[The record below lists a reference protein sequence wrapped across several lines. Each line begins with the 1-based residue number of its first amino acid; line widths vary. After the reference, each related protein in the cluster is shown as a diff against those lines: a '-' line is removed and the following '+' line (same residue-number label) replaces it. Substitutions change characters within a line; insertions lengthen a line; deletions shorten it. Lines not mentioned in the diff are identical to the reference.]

1 MSMKEPGHQILES
14 QTVIQPLKDIPAV
27 MSNNAT
33 VQLATSECLVGD
45 RSPTQTTPF
54 SPLTMDVD
62 ALSRM
67 RRNCLE
73 LENDNYIQSLHSKPT
88 LDEQRAPSRKSKWMR
103 VIRMQLNSMRAQE
116 QKLQQQKGHRTFN
129 QAAASE
135 TDRSR
140 AGHLFV
146 RRNIERPSSS
156 DERSKDDSPSHSLIK
171 RTAVSTQSLASH
183 HDKIGSPLAADQ
195 EVTDSPTGMLSPTL
209 VSPGSGN
216 ELTSKH
222 SGSAWIKRTANVRG
236 RLSSFWRQA
245 ALAAL
250 RNQSRVNQAPVDS
263 KPVNASLSI
272 LNELFPESW
281 PTANQV
287 ERWQDSFQN
296 LLQDEDGLRV
306 FREFLRGEFSDE
318 NIEFWIACQQ
328 YKSLEVGTKSRV
340 QAQRIYDQFIAFQSQ
355 REVNLDCETR
365 LQTESRLSE
374 AGPDLF
380 DTCQRRIEALMEK
393 DPYIRFLRST
403 LYYKLKEVTGV
414 SGTASAHQNSIS
426 TTVLDYGHPNK
437 LVTSSPLHHDTPLV
451 LCLPQI
457 SIPAKP
463 VASRSPAY
471 RVKEDVSNKGLAKDA
486 NETAFGAPYSPFLDA
501 IIVHSSSCSPS
512 VISLRRKTR
521 ENHEQARHSIDLSHM
536 AIQ

>member
-1 MSMKEPGHQILES
+1 MPLLCIEKRRAVFRLGGNLHEVTETQKTRNKGSANSTANSFNKFPGI
-14 QTVIQPLKDIPAV
+14 
-27 MSNNAT
+27 
-33 VQLATSECLVGD
+33 TSGPGD
-45 RSPTQTTPF
+45 
-54 SPLTMDVD
+54 
-62 ALSRM
+62 
-67 RRNCLE
+67 
-73 LENDNYIQSLHSKPT
+73 
-88 LDEQRAPSRKSKWMR
+88 
-103 VIRMQLNSMRAQE
+103 
-116 QKLQQQKGHRTFN
+116 
-129 QAAASE
+129 
-135 TDRSR
+135 
-140 AGHLFV
+140 FV
-146 RRNIERPSSS
+146 SSS
-156 DERSKDDSPSHSLIK
+156 F
-171 RTAVSTQSLASH
+171 
-183 HDKIGSPLAADQ
+183 
-195 EVTDSPTGMLSPTL
+195 
-209 VSPGSGN
+209 
-216 ELTSKH
+216 
-222 SGSAWIKRTANVRG
+222 SGSCRKLGSVMTTASIVGISSTLKTANVRG

-340 QAQRIYDQFIAFQSQ
+340 QAQRIYDEFIAFQSH

-521 ENHEQARHSIDLSHM
+521 GNHEQARHSIDLSHM